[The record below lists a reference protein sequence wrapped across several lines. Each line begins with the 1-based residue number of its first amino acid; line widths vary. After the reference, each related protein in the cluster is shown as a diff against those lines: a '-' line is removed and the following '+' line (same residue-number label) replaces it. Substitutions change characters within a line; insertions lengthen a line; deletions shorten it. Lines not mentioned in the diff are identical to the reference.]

1 VKGFTAIL
9 ERDIRLFL
17 ADKILLIMAFV
28 NFCIDLFV
36 TGITLGN
43 LVQGF
48 NYFLYLAPG
57 SNMITATVAAF
68 QAGRWV
74 FREKHILKTKQYL
87 TSLPVSRDVFVL
99 ARITAWT
106 VRCLL
111 TALPGTFVICLL
123 YSVPTAFLTAALLT
137 ALFSIGVVGIS
148 VSIATIAG
156 SLEAYA
162 TGRTLTSMYFSF
174 LSTTFY
180 PVTSL
185 PTVLWPIVQT
195 NPMSWAVGAFRS
207 LPSGVSLQSL
217 LSLAVVSSIFTLLGA
232 LLYRRSLEG

>member
-1 VKGFTAIL
+1 VKGFAAVF

-36 TGITLGN
+36 TGITIGN

-106 VRCLL
+106 VRCLM
-111 TALPGTFVICLL
+111 TSLPGTLVICIL
-123 YSVPTAFLTAALLT
+123 YSIPTAFLTAALLT
-137 ALFSIGVVGIS
+137 ALFSVGVVGIS
-148 VSIATIAG
+148 ITIATMAG

-162 TGRTLTSMYFSF
+162 TGRSMTSTYFSF
-174 LSTTFY
+174 LSTTYY
-180 PVTSL
+180 PITSL
-185 PTVLWPIVQT
+185 PSALWPIVQT
-195 NPMSWAVGAFRS
+195 NPMSWTVEAFRA
-207 LPSGVSLQSL
+207 LPSGVSPQSL
-217 LSLAVVSSIFTLLGA
+217 LYLAMISSFFTILGA
-232 LLYRRSLEG
+232 ILYRRSLEG

>member
-1 VKGFTAIL
+1 MRGFTAVL

-17 ADKILLIMAFV
+17 ADKILLMMASV

-36 TGITLGN
+36 TGTTLGK

-57 SNMITATVAAF
+57 SNMITATAAAF

-74 FREKHILKTKQYL
+74 FRERHILKTKQYL
-87 TSLPVSRDVFVL
+87 TSLPVSRDVFVF

-111 TALPGTFVICLL
+111 TALPGTLVICVI

-137 ALFSIGVVGIS
+137 TLFSMAVVGIS
-148 VSIATIAG
+148 VSIATMAG

-162 TGRTLTSMYFSF
+162 TGRSITSTYFSF

-185 PTVLWPIVQT
+185 PTALWPIVRT
-195 NPMSWAVGAFRS
+195 NPMSWTVEAFRS
-207 LPSGVSLQSL
+207 LPSGVSLQSI
-217 LSLAVVSSIFTLLGA
+217 LSLAVISSSFTLLGA
-232 LLYRRSLEG
+232 TLYRRSLEN